1 MADGTASMPGV
12 YVSLDD
18 LLALEYRGRKVSFL
32 PRQPVHSLLSG
43 RFASRMRGRGL
54 NFEEIRDYRPGDDV
68 RSIDWKVTAR
78 LQKPHI
84 RVFNEERD
92 RQALLVVDQRL
103 SMFFGSRRAMKSV
116 AAAEAAAIG
125 AWRVLGAG
133 DRVGAIVFDDRGL
146 TEFRP
151 RRSRSTVL
159 QILSAIVAR
168 NRALG
173 VGRGLSASPS
183 MLNKALQ
190 QAQRRALHDAA
201 VIIISDFDGADDETH
216 KMVGAMARHN
226 DVVALLVHDPLQS
239 DLPAS
244 ASMTVTDGELA
255 DSSGSGTRKRPQEHR
270 RKRRRS
276 GSRAS
281 LPGRRN
287 SAFPCFRSAP
297 PKTRPNSFAACSAPC
312 RTAAGRG
319 GGHGH
324 DGSEH
329 WLTRKPNRPIR
340 SRA

>member
-1 MADGTASMPGV
+1 MADETASMPGV

-18 LLALEYRGRKVSFL
+18 LIALEFRGRKVSFL
-32 PRQPVHSLLSG
+32 PHQPVHSLLSG

-103 SMFFGSRRAMKSV
+103 PMFFGSQRSMKSV
-116 AAAEAAAIG
+116 TAAEAAAIS

-133 DRVGAIVFDDRGL
+133 DRVGAIVLDDRGL

-151 RRSRSTVL
+151 RRSRATVL
-159 QILSAIVAR
+159 QILSAIVAS

-183 MLNKALQ
+183 MLNRALQ

-216 KMVGAMARHN
+216 RMVGAIARHN

-239 DLPAS
+239 DLPAT
-244 ASMTVTDGELA
+244 ASMTVTDGELQIHLEVGRE
-255 DSSGSGTRKRPQEHR
+255 SV
-270 RKRRRS
+270 RRS
-276 GSRAS
+276 ISQALQERLKGVFAWTPELGVPVLPLSAAEDTAQQLRHLLGALQNQSEHGGHSQMGAS
-281 LPGRRN
+281 LG
-287 SAFPCFRSAP
+287 
-297 PKTRPNSFAACSAPC
+297 
-312 RTAAGRG
+312 
-319 GGHGH
+319 
-324 DGSEH
+324 
-329 WLTRKPNRPIR
+329 
-340 SRA
+340 

>member
-18 LLALEYRGRKVSFL
+18 LIALEYHGRKVSFL
-32 PRQPVHSLLSG
+32 PHQPVRSLLSG

-133 DRVGAIVFDDRGL
+133 DRVGAIVFDDREL

-159 QILSAIVAR
+159 QILTAIVAR
-168 NRALG
+168 NQALG
-173 VGRGLSASPS
+173 VGRGISASPL
-183 MLNKALQ
+183 MLNNALQ

-201 VIIISDFDGADDETH
+201 VIIISDFDGADDDTR

-244 ASMTVTDGELA
+244 ASMTVTDGELQIHLEIGREGVRKSIVEA
-255 DSSGSGTRKRPQEHR
+255 TQARLKGVFAWTQELGVPVLPLSAAEDTAQQLRRLLGTLSS
-270 RKRRRS
+270 
-276 GSRAS
+276 
-281 LPGRRN
+281 
-287 SAFPCFRSAP
+287 
-297 PKTRPNSFAACSAPC
+297 
-312 RTAAGRG
+312 RTGRG
-319 GGHGH
+319 GGHGQV
-324 DGSEH
+324 GAS
-329 WLTRKPNRPIR
+329 IG
-340 SRA
+340 

>member
-1 MADGTASMPGV
+1 MTDGTANTGGV

-32 PRQPVHSLLSG
+32 PQQPVRSLLSG

-103 SMFFGSRRAMKSV
+103 PMFFGSQRSMKSV
-116 AAAEAAAIG
+116 TAAEAAAIS
-125 AWRVLGAG
+125 AWRILGAG
-133 DRVGAIVFDDRGL
+133 DRVGAIVFDDHGT

-159 QILSAIVAR
+159 QILSAIVAS
-168 NRALG
+168 NRSLG

-183 MLNKALQ
+183 MLNKVMR

-201 VIIISDFDGADDETH
+201 VIIISDFDGADDETRG
-216 KMVGAMARHN
+216 MVGAMARHN

-239 DLPAS
+239 ELPAS
-244 ASMTVTDGELA
+244 ASMTVTDGELQIHLEVGRESVRKSIMEA
-255 DSSGSGTRKRPQEHR
+255 TQDRLKGVFAWTQEIGVPVLPLSAAEDTAQQLRRLLGTLTSRP
-270 RKRRRS
+270 
-276 GSRAS
+276 
-281 LPGRRN
+281 
-287 SAFPCFRSAP
+287 
-297 PKTRPNSFAACSAPC
+297 
-312 RTAAGRG
+312 GRG
-319 GGHGH
+319 GGHGQM
-324 DGSEH
+324 GAS
-329 WLTRKPNRPIR
+329 IG
-340 SRA
+340 

>member
-18 LLALEYRGRKVSFL
+18 LIALEYHGRKVSFL
-32 PRQPVHSLLSG
+32 PHQPVRSLLSG

-133 DRVGAIVFDDRGL
+133 DRVGAIVFDDREL
-146 TEFRP
+146 TEIRP

-159 QILSAIVAR
+159 QILMAIVAR
-168 NRALG
+168 NQALG
-173 VGRGLSASPS
+173 VDRGISASPS
-183 MLNKALQ
+183 MLNNALQ
-190 QAQRRALHDAA
+190 QAQRRALHDAV

-244 ASMTVTDGELA
+244 ARMTVTDGELQIHLEVGRESVRKSIVEA
-255 DSSGSGTRKRPQEHR
+255 SRDRLKTVFAWTQELGVPVLPLSAAEDTAQQLRRLLGT
-270 RKRRRS
+270 
-276 GSRAS
+276 
-281 LPGRRN
+281 LPDR
-287 SAFPCFRSAP
+287 
-297 PKTRPNSFAACSAPC
+297 
-312 RTAAGRG
+312 AGRG

-324 DGSEH
+324 VGAS
-329 WLTRKPNRPIR
+329 IG
-340 SRA
+340 